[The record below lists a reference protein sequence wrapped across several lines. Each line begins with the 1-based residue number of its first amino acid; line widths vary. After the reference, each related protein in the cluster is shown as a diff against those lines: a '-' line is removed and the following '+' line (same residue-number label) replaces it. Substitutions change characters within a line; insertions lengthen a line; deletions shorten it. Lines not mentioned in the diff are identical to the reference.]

1 MRYLTA
7 RKQAI
12 GLGAA
17 RRGAERQWS
26 MAISSAMLL
35 VLVPLFVF
43 SIGPLIGRPYQEVT
57 AALGQPFRAIVAGLT
72 MTIGLI
78 HFRAGVQVMLEDYV
92 HGLAR
97 EISLMAMSLI
107 TWAAIGA
114 TLFALVKLAL

>member
-7 RKQAI
+7 RKRAV

-26 MAISSAMLL
+26 MMISSAMLL

-43 SIGPLIGRPYQEVT
+43 SIGPLLGRPHAEVV
-57 AALGQPFRAIVAGLT
+57 AALGQPFRAVVAGLT
-72 MTIGLI
+72 MTIGMI
-78 HFRAGVQVMLEDYV
+78 HFRAGVQIMIEDYV

-97 EISLMAMSLI
+97 EISLMVMSLV
-107 TWAAIGA
+107 TWAAIGF